1 MFAKVLVANRGEI
14 ACRIM
19 RTCKRLGVRTVAVY
33 SDADRAALHV
43 EQADEAERIGPPPVR
58 DSYLKIDAI
67 VAAAKSTGAEAV
79 HPGYGLL
86 SEKAA
91 FARAVREAG
100 LVFVGPSEEAL
111 DALGDKMKARQVAT
125 SANVPSVP
133 GLVDPLPAD
142 PAAALAAAREHAE
155 RIGYPLIVKAVGGG
169 GGIGMHI
176 VEAADKLER
185 ALKTCSDR
193 ARAAF
198 GDERVYLER
207 YLARPKHIE
216 VQGLADRHGRA
227 VSLGER
233 ECSVQR
239 RHQKIIEESPSMAP
253 IFQGASGQ
261 ALRASLEE
269 AALRIFRQV
278 AYAGAGT
285 CEFIVDEAAQPFFLE
300 VNARL
305 QVEHPVTE
313 MCTGIDLVE
322 QQLRVASGE
331 ALSDDVA
338 TQAGA
343 RRGHAIEARIYAED
357 PAKSFMPQPGKLAE
371 LEWPESGAELRIET
385 GMRKGDEVTPYY
397 DPLLAKIVAHGATR
411 PEAIARLDAAL
422 GGTRIELVGPKGPA
436 QTNLAFLRRLLAA
449 PEFKDGIYDTH
460 LAERLA
466 SAKGA

>member
-14 ACRIM
+14 ACRIL
-19 RTCKRLGVRTVAVY
+19 RTCKKLGVHTVAVY
-33 SDADRAALHV
+33 SDADKGALHV
-43 EQADEAERIGPPPVR
+43 EQADQAERIGPPPVR
-58 DSYLKIDAI
+58 ESYLRIDAI

-100 LVFVGPSEEAL
+100 LTFIGPSEQAL
-111 DALGDKMKARQVAT
+111 DALGDKMQARQVAAR
-125 SANVPSVP
+125 ANVPSVP
-133 GLVDPLPAD
+133 GLAEALPSD
-142 PAAALAAAREHAE
+142 PAAAFAAAQESAE
-155 RIGYPLIVKAVGGG
+155 RIGYPLVVKAVGGG

-185 ALKTCSDR
+185 AIKSCSDR

-216 VQGLADRHGRA
+216 VQGLADGRGRT

-239 RHQKIIEESPSMAP
+239 RHQKLIEESPSNAP
-253 IFQGASGQ
+253 IFQGEKGK
-261 ALRASLEE
+261 ALRHSLEE
-269 AALRIFRQV
+269 AALRVFRQ
-278 AYAGAGT
+278 ADYAGAGT

-322 QQLRVASGE
+322 QQLRIASGE
-331 ALSDDVA
+331 PLADSVA
-338 TQAGA
+338 AQAA
-343 RRGHAIEARIYAED
+343 IRRGHAIEARIYAED
-357 PAKSFMPQPGKLAE
+357 PGKSFMPQPGKINVLD
-371 LEWPESGAELRIET
+371 WPEAGADLRIET
-385 GMRKGDEVTPYY
+385 GMRQGDDVTPYY
-397 DPLLAKIVAHGATR
+397 DPLIAKIVAHAATR
-411 PEAIARLDAAL
+411 EDAIARLDAAL
-422 GGTRIELVGPKGPA
+422 GATRLELIGPKGPA
-436 QTNLAFLRRLLAA
+436 QTNLGFLRTVLATD
-449 PEFKDGIYDTH
+449 EFRGGTYDTH

-466 SAKGA
+466 KKGP

>member
-1 MFAKVLVANRGEI
+1 MFGKVLVANRGEI
-14 ACRIM
+14 ACRIL
-19 RTCKRLGVRTVAVY
+19 RTCRRLGVRTVAVY
-33 SDADRAALHV
+33 SDADKGALHV
-43 EQADEAERIGPPPVR
+43 EQADQAERIGPPPVK
-58 DSYLKIDAI
+58 DSYLRIDAI

-91 FARAVREAG
+91 FARAVREAA
-100 LVFVGPSEEAL
+100 LVFIGPSEEAL
-111 DALGDKMKARQVAT
+111 EALGDKMKARRVAS

-133 GLVDPLPAD
+133 GLVEPLPAD
-142 PAAALAAAREHAE
+142 PVAGLAAAREHAE

-176 VEAADKLER
+176 VHGADKLER
-185 ALKTCSDR
+185 AIQSCSDR

-239 RHQKIIEESPSMAP
+239 RHQKIIEESPSAAP
-253 IFQGASGQ
+253 AFRGHDGE
-261 ALRASLEE
+261 ALRASLEG
-269 AALRIFRQV
+269 AALRIFQKV

-285 CEFIVDEAAQPFFLE
+285 CEFILDDAAQPFFLE

-313 MCTGIDLVE
+313 MCTGVDLVE
-322 QQLRVASGE
+322 QQLRVASDE
-331 ALSDDVA
+331 SLADEVA
-338 TQAGA
+338 VRAGS

-357 PAKSFMPQPGKLAE
+357 PAKSFLPQPGKLNE
-371 LEWPESGAELRIET
+371 LEWPAATADLRIET
-385 GMRKGDEVTPYY
+385 GLRRGDEVTPYY
-397 DPLLAKIVAHGATR
+397 DPLLAKIVAHGSTR
-411 PEAIARLDAAL
+411 EQAIFRLDAAL
-422 GGTRIELVGPKGPA
+422 GATRIELVGPRGPA
-436 QTNLAFLRRLLAA
+436 QTNLSFLRKVLASVD
-449 PEFKDGIYDTH
+449 FVDGVYDTH

-466 SAKGA
+466 AAKEP